1 MNNSNALAEIQSKY
15 PNCNLLLP
23 AATSVQINPFYKCS
37 VMEVVADTAPSS
49 GDIFSVGKVK
59 TGEDGKGKAI
69 YEEVFSPAKPLLMKL
84 ATAAGIQFH
93 PEYTTVIRE
102 NTNTYVGKAYGA
114 VRLPDGSYKTHMETK
129 RICLDD
135 EESKYRLEFMDKSIM
150 GIHDWRA
157 SKAAAEMFKGEWKQE
172 TEPNQYGKYDKYY
185 VIADSDREKYIERS
199 ILVNM
204 TLLRKTAS
212 EKAQT
217 GAILRVIRALLG
229 IKGTYSKAELEKPFV
244 VPTVTFAPDY
254 TDPTVRSAMLQQGMN
269 SMGNMFG
276 ASSTPPAIST
286 AFSGEAFSSDF
297 NPEDEIDN
305 PAFVSDQTEDDAVAG
320 EQEKNWF
327 DQEQQTP
334 PQQEPVENESTGY
347 YCDGCGAEINARV
360 YEYSLNKFGRPLG
373 VKSPL
378 EISDK
383 EMLWD
388 VGIAI
393 GGGLSHMYGNMY
405 LNPMDQMAK
414 RKEGIQYYIRYMDDV
429 IILSTDKELLH
440 RYKNMFSDFLGD
452 VLKLRLNNKT
462 AIRPVSHGMEFV
474 GYTIRPF
481 DVRLRKSTSL
491 RMKRHLKTIQELY
504 RDYEIDLDRARS
516 TLMSYK
522 ALMDHCDCRALEKK
536 IFEDFVLTH
545 NPKEADTDNG

>member
-37 VMEVVADTAPSS
+37 VMEVVADTAPNS

-69 YEEVFSPAKPLLMKL
+69 YEDVFSPAKPLLMKL

-93 PEYTTVIRE
+93 PEYTTVTRE

-157 SKAAAEMFKGEWKQE
+157 AKAASEMFKGEWKDDPE
-172 TEPNQYGKYDKYY
+172 KINQWGKPEKYY

-305 PAFVSDQTEDDAVAG
+305 PAFVSEQVEDSEGA
-320 EQEKNWF
+320 
-327 DQEQQTP
+327 
-334 PQQEPVENESTGY
+334 
-347 YCDGCGAEINARV
+347 GAECDPEKQKGVNMDSVDKIIQDRLDVCRMADRLNLDGVEGLSVREGRKRIIKAVNPKMNLDGKSDSYINAA
-360 YEYSLNKFGRPLG
+360 Y
-373 VKSPL
+373 
-378 EISDK
+378 D
-383 EMLWD
+383 
-388 VGIAI
+388 IAKQ
-393 GGGLSHMYGNMY
+393 SFH
-405 LNPMDQMAK
+405 
-414 RKEGIQYYIRYMDDV
+414 E
-429 IILSTDKELLH
+429 
-440 RYKNMFSDFLGD
+440 
-452 VLKLRLNNKT
+452 
-462 AIRPVSHGMEFV
+462 
-474 GYTIRPF
+474 
-481 DVRLRKSTSL
+481 RKSTNDQRERIAADKVRKDAKEVSNS
-491 RMKRHLKTIQELY
+491 TS
-504 RDYEIDLDRARS
+504 AR
-516 TLMSYK
+516 
-522 ALMDHCDCRALEKK
+522 KK
-536 IFEDFVLTH
+536 MIANMTGGR
-545 NPKEADTDNG
+545 K

>member
-1 MNNSNALAEIQSKY
+1 
-15 PNCNLLLP
+15 
-23 AATSVQINPFYKCS
+23 
-37 VMEVVADTAPSS
+37 MEVVADTAPNS

-59 TGEDGKGKAI
+59 TGEDRNGKAV
-69 YEEVFSPAKPLLMKL
+69 YEEVYSPAKPLLMKL

-93 PEYTTVIRE
+93 PEYTTVTRE

-114 VRLPDGSYKTHMETK
+114 VRLPDGSYKTHAETK

-254 TDPTVRSAMLQQGMN
+254 TDPTVRNAMLQQGMN

-276 ASSTPPAIST
+276 ISSTPPAITT
-286 AFSGEAFSSDF
+286 AFSNEAFSTDF
-297 NPEDEIDN
+297 NPEDEINN
-305 PAFVSDQTEDDAVAG
+305 PAFASEQQEDSDVVA
-320 EQEKNWF
+320 EEPEKNWF
-327 DQEQQTP
+327 DQEHTTA
-334 PQQEPVENESTGY
+334 PQQEAQPQQEEYACENCGSVISEKVYGY
-347 YCDGCGAEINARV
+347 SID
-360 YEYSLNKFGRPLG
+360 KFGRPLC
-373 VKSPL
+373 VKCQR
-378 EISDK
+378 
-383 EMLWD
+383 
-388 VGIAI
+388 GA
-393 GGGLSHMYGNMY
+393 H
-405 LNPMDQMAK
+405 
-414 RKEGIQYYIRYMDDV
+414 
-429 IILSTDKELLH
+429 
-440 RYKNMFSDFLGD
+440 
-452 VLKLRLNNKT
+452 
-462 AIRPVSHGMEFV
+462 
-474 GYTIRPF
+474 
-481 DVRLRKSTSL
+481 
-491 RMKRHLKTIQELY
+491 
-504 RDYEIDLDRARS
+504 
-516 TLMSYK
+516 
-522 ALMDHCDCRALEKK
+522 
-536 IFEDFVLTH
+536 
-545 NPKEADTDNG
+545 